1 MQAVLGSLSSS
12 VIGRPDVFNL
22 MKQEPA
28 NSLLEAT
35 YLLQLGQKVI
45 ADGPL
50 DAEGLEV
57 EMEMNNLLL
66 SLRPIK
72 QEQLIIDNHKLVLL
86 AALSDSLDYLSES
99 AQQYVYILSFI
110 CNCTLTLV
118 ANNCRFSEQIAYMK
132 DVAMHRQRFCPLL

>member
-35 YLLQLGQKVI
+35 YLLQLGQKVT

-72 QEQLIIDNHKLVLL
+72 QVCCAVYPRDFLMARVLDRYPKK
-86 AALSDSLDYLSES
+86 SSKI
-99 AQQYVYILSFI
+99 V
-110 CNCTLTLV
+110 C
-118 ANNCRFSEQIAYMK
+118 
-132 DVAMHRQRFCPLL
+132 HP